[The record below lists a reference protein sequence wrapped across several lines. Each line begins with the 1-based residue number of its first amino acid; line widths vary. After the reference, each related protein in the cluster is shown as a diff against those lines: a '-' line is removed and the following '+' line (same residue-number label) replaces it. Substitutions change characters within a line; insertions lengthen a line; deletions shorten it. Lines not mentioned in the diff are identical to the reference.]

1 MIKLYDNDIQLKENK
16 MFITVTYLCVD
27 LSLTHNTGCIQIGQG
42 AVCTVRRPAPNYRG
56 LNP

>member
-27 LSLTHNTGCIQIGQG
+27 LSLTHNTGCIQIGQS
-42 AVCTVRRPAPNYRG
+42 AVCT
-56 LNP
+56 